1 MVHPEKLEELRREEA
16 QERREQGMN
25 EWISYNEADLKKE
38 FIEDNEDDF
47 KEFCKESYRRIEE

>member
-25 EWISYNEADLKKE
+25 EWIQDNKETLKTE
-38 FIEDNEDDF
+38 YVEENEDDF
-47 KEFCKESYRRIEE
+47 NEFCKESYRWIEE